1 MLLMT
6 AGGRR
11 RAEPASSLPSPVRV
25 LGGLFAGVVAS
36 AVAWYFLV
44 NAAIDFGGEARNGR
58 GIAWLFCILATA
70 GAIAC
75 MVMVLVLGSKA
86 LGLLGMGG
94 PKTPSAH
101 GGRRASGR

>member
-6 AGGRR
+6 AAGGRR

-25 LGGLFAGVVAS
+25 LGLLFGGAVLS
-36 AVAWYFLV
+36 ALAWYFLV

-58 GIAWLFCILATA
+58 GVAWLFCVLATA

-75 MVMVLVLGSKA
+75 MVMVLVLGTKA
-86 LGLLGMGG
+86 LGLLGVGSRKESVG
-94 PKTPSAH
+94 SH
-101 GGRRASGR
+101 GRRAR